1 MNIGKSKKNMH
12 RDWRI
17 SNTLDQID
25 ESFHLGDYT
34 LEQAL
39 DLAKLQGLRDDE
51 MWKIEHLWEVLNEFG
66 WSAADCYSGVDEL

>member
-1 MNIGKSKKNMH
+1 MS

-25 ESFHLGDYT
+25 ESFKAGDYS
-34 LEQAL
+34 LEQAI
-39 DLAKLQGLRDDE
+39 DLAKLQGWRDDE

-66 WSAADCYSGVDEL
+66 